1 MKLEITSTAIMHL
14 SEISAYYANNVTKDK
29 AREVILGI
37 TDNLNILKEF
47 PMLGRAIPYVEGYRG
62 HLCYKNYIAIYKVAN
77 DVIYVYGIFNCKQ
90 DYTSIL
96 KNLLSKTKNWV

>member
-1 MKLEITSTAIMHL
+1 MHL
-14 SEISAYYANNVTKDK
+14 SEISVCYANNVTKDK
-29 AREVILGI
+29 VKEVILCI

-47 PMLGRAIPYVEGYRG
+47 LTIGRAIPYVEEYRG
-62 HLCYKNYIAIYKVAN
+62 YLCYKNYISIYKVEN

-96 KNLLSKTKNWV
+96 KNILPKKETE

>member
-29 AREVILGI
+29 AKEVILGI

-47 PMLGRAIPYVEGYRG
+47 LMIGRAIPYVEGYRG
-62 HLCYKNYIAIYKVAN
+62 YLCYKNYIAIYKVEN
-77 DVIYVYGIFNCKQ
+77 DVIYVYGIFNFKQ

-96 KNLLSKTKNWV
+96 KNILPKKETD

>member
-1 MKLEITSTAIMHL
+1 MTSTAIMHL
-14 SEISAYYANNVTKDK
+14 SEISVCYANNVTKDK
-29 AREVILGI
+29 VKEVILCI

-47 PMLGRAIPYVEGYRG
+47 LTIGRAIPYVEEYRG
-62 HLCYKNYIAIYKVAN
+62 YLCYKNYIAIYKVEN

-96 KNLLSKTKNWV
+96 KNILPKKETE